1 MLDWLKKLAGEASIQ
16 NKVGLGRRQVELL
29 ADDFAAL
36 DQLSSGI
43 STRLTRY
50 VVDDDG
56 EEVLAELA
64 GLTNAGHKFHLRCSQ
79 RFFSTDGITPRS
91 EFFKSVECSSPEVF
105 TRLGRVYDSVTQVH
119 RRLHRIF
126 GDPKLDWLEI
136 LLLEATQFSVN
147 VWPRRCR
154 ACPAMTADMV
164 EAILETNGFRRDLLI
179 KAAFQPDLQR
189 FPGLDAETLF
199 LSLKGLGQS
208 AVRHRRTVLLAL
220 DHTDFKQ
227 RLHAL
232 GMLKKTQAEIAPF
245 QDKVVELALA
255 SSKQVRELAA
265 KLLEAVKTT
274 ARPLIEERVLRG
286 SNEEKPLAVT
296 LLWTCCGED
305 ARAFLETRLKEEKN
319 KKVIRAIEDAL
330 ATCSVEPAR
339 EPVEST
345 LELPPL
351 QPMPSQAPLGAE
363 TEHAWHECFQEVNAA
378 IARLNAGLARKSNH
392 MVAKPVSADAVR
404 RSFALMQNGGKNE
417 DLLKDLFCVCWK
429 RELGDPIRHF
439 WERPE
444 LGVIHLVRFLILM
457 GALRVERQRDYGM
470 FGSGYWLEPLMP
482 LFRRAHPEVGL
493 RELGAALTAVGMD
506 PRRIGYGILQNYQE
520 MPAPL
525 GLPPERIWPYWAEN
539 MDLLEQAFEPST
551 GGFMDRIYQRT
562 ARRNAF
568 FAISAFPQPPARLV
582 PQLWKLAL
590 GGKSERLAAQQCLE
604 ALPDKVERLLTSLS
618 TPEAEAR
625 IAAAEWLGR
634 IGDAEATAP
643 LLAVMKRERNESAKG
658 AMMSALELLGLPVE
672 QFLDRK
678 ALLAEA
684 EKGVGK
690 GVPEGLKW
698 FPFGRLPS
706 VHWADNDEPL
716 APATTQW
723 WLIQGFKLKSPQPG
737 PLLRKYCSSLKPTE
751 REALGQFILE
761 AWLGEDTSPI
771 SRADAEKRA
780 MQQAQQ
786 YVQWSQSS
794 YWPANSPKKTL
805 EEFYADFLPGLLMQP
820 KGSGIASKGILSV
833 AAACG
838 GAAAAP
844 AVGHYLNQWYG
855 MRAAQCRALIEM
867 LPWIEHK
874 TATQLLLSVG
884 SRFRTKGIQEEANKQ
899 AQALAKRRGWTVAEL
914 ADRTIPTA
922 GLDDEGR
929 LTLDF
934 GPRQFSARL
943 NEDLEFSLLDAE
955 GKPLKSLPDPRND
968 DDQAKA
974 VEAKKTFSAAKK
986 ELKSVLTMQR
996 DRLYEAMCTQRTWP
1010 FEEWNLYLNQ
1020 HPVVRHHCQKLVWAV
1035 VRDAKVAM
1043 LFRPLDD
1050 GSLTDSNDDPVTL
1063 EPESPIRVAHE
1074 CLVTPGQ
1081 SLAWRQHL
1089 KDYEVEP
1096 LFEQFGRPNFLLE
1109 EERRQEDDLADFRG
1123 HILEAFRLRG
1133 RANKLGYTR
1142 GQAQDGG
1149 WFFDYHKRFPTLGIE
1164 TILEFTGNGL
1174 PEENRMVAL
1183 TSMRFERAAGEG
1195 EANHPG
1201 AKMVLGQVPDVLLS
1215 ECWNDLRQIA
1225 GEGSGFDPDWEKKTQ
1240 M

>member
-1 MLDWLKKLAGEASIQ
+1 MLDWLKKLAGGASIQ
-16 NKVGLGRRQVELL
+16 NKAGLGKRQVELL
-29 ADDFAAL
+29 AEDFAPL
-36 DQLSSGI
+36 DELSSGI

-56 EEVLAELA
+56 EEVLGELA
-64 GLTNAGHKFHLRCSQ
+64 GLTNAGDRFRLRCSQ
-79 RFFSTDGITPRS
+79 HFFGTDGITPRS
-91 EFFKSVECSSPEVF
+91 EFFKNIECGSPGVF

-164 EAILETNGFRRDLLI
+164 EAILETNGFPRELLI
-179 KAAFQPDLQR
+179 KAAFQPDLQK

-208 AVRHRRTVLLAL
+208 ADRQRQTVLSAL

-232 GMLKKTQAEIAPF
+232 GMLKKSQAEVSQF
-245 QDKVVELALA
+245 QDKLVELAVA

-265 KLLEAVKTT
+265 NLLEAVKTI
-274 ARPLIEERVLRG
+274 ARPLIEDKVLRG

-296 LLWTCCGED
+296 LLWTCYGED
-305 ARAFLETRLKEEKN
+305 ARPFLEARLKEEKN

-330 ATCSVEPAR
+330 AIGSVEPAQQ
-339 EPVEST
+339 PVEST

-351 QPMPSQAPLGAE
+351 PPISAQAPLGAE
-363 TEHAWHECFQEVNAA
+363 TEHAWLECFQEVNAA
-378 IARLNAGLARKSNH
+378 IARLNAGLAGKPNH
-392 MVAKPVSADAVR
+392 MVAKPVSGDVVR
-404 RSFALMQNGGKNE
+404 RSFALMQSGGKNE
-417 DLLKDLFCVCWK
+417 DLLKEIFHVSWK
-429 RELGDPIRHF
+429 REVSDPIRSF
-439 WERPE
+439 WQRPE
-444 LGVIHLVRFLILM
+444 LGLIHLVRFLILL
-457 GALRVERQRDYGM
+457 GALRGDRELHRGVFSY
-470 FGSGYWLEPLMP
+470 GYWLEQLMP
-482 LFRRAHPEVGL
+482 LFRRAHPEAGL
-493 RELGAALTAVGMD
+493 RELGAAFTAAGLD
-506 PRRIGYGILQNYQE
+506 PRRIGFGILQNYQE

-525 GLPPERIWPYWAEN
+525 GLPSERIWPYWAEN
-539 MDLLEQAFEPST
+539 LDLLEQAFEPST
-551 GGFMDRIYQRT
+551 GGFMDRFYQRS

-604 ALPDKVERLLTSLS
+604 ALPDKVDRLISSLS

-625 IAAAEWLGR
+625 LAAAEWLGR
-634 IGDAEATAP
+634 IGNADATAP
-643 LLAVMKRERNESAKG
+643 LLAAMKRERNESAKG

-684 EKGVGK
+684 EKGAGK

-698 FPFGRLPS
+698 FPFEQLPV
-706 VHWADNDEPL
+706 VHWADNHEPL
-716 APATTQW
+716 APAITRW
-723 WLIQGFKLKSPQPG
+723 WLIQGFKLKNPQPG

-761 AWLGEDTSPI
+761 AWLGEDISPI
-771 SRADAEKRA
+771 TRAEAEKRA

-805 EEFYADFLPGLLMQP
+805 EEFYADFLPGLLLQP

-833 AAACG
+833 AAACA
-838 GAAAAP
+838 GATAAP
-844 AVGHYLNQWYG
+844 AVGRYLKQWYG
-855 MRAAQCRALIEM
+855 MRAAQCRALVEM
-867 LPWIEHK
+867 LAWIEHK
-874 TATQLLLSVG
+874 SATQLLLSVG
-884 SRFRTKGIQEEANKQ
+884 SRFRTRGIQEEANKQ
-899 AQALAKRRGWTVAEL
+899 AQALAERKGWTVAEL

-922 GLDDEGR
+922 GLEEQGL

-934 GPRQFSARL
+934 GPRQFIAKL
-943 NEDLEFSLLDAE
+943 NEDLELTLTDPD
-955 GKPLKSLPDPRND
+955 GKVLKTLPDPRKD
-968 DDQAKA
+968 DDEAKA
-974 VEAKKTFSAAKK
+974 SEAKKTFSAAKK
-986 ELKSVLTMQR
+986 ELKSVLSMQR

-1035 VRDAKVAM
+1035 VPDEKIVT
-1043 LFRPLDD
+1043 LFRPLAD
-1050 GSLTDSNDDPVTL
+1050 GSLTDANDDPVTL
-1063 EPESPIRVAHE
+1063 APEEQIRVAHE
-1074 CLVTPGQ
+1074 CQVTPEQ

-1089 KDYEVEP
+1089 KDYEIEP
-1096 LFEQFGRPNFLLE
+1096 LFEQFGRPNFKLE
-1109 EERRQEDDLADFRG
+1109 EERNQEEELSEFRG
-1123 HILEAFRLRG
+1123 HILEAFKLRG

-1149 WFFDYHKRFPTLGIE
+1149 WFYDYHKRFPTLGIE
-1164 TILEFTGNGL
+1164 AVLEFTGNGL
-1174 PEENRMVAL
+1174 PEENRTVAV
-1183 TSMRFERAAGEG
+1183 TSMKFARVGTGDEPA
-1195 EANHPG
+1195 HSG
-1201 AKMVLGQVPDVLLS
+1201 AKMSLGQVPAVLLS

-1225 GEGSGFDPDWEKKTQ
+1225 GEGPGFDPDWEKKTQ